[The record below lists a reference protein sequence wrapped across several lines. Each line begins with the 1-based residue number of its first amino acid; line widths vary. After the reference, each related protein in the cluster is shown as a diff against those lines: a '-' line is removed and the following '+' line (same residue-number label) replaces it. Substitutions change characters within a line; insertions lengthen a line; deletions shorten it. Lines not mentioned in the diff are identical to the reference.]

1 MTNGTLTHV
10 DEALAEVKRLAGT
23 TVPKQAEV
31 RQLYT
36 AGDIVRI
43 GVLAADA
50 VKQAHSQVAEAN
62 IALIMVVEQLA
73 KSLREDVEQQ
83 NHDMERQSELLR
95 EKIIAITEAAKVA
108 KDNIVAAQA
117 QMMLLVEQ
125 PNIAPPREQA
135 KG

>member
-1 MTNGTLTHV
+1 MANGTMTHV
-10 DEALAEVKRLAGT
+10 EDAIAEVKKLAG

-50 VKQAHSQVAEAN
+50 VKQAHTQVAEAN

-83 NHDMERQSELLR
+83 NADMERQAELLR

-125 PNIAPPREQA
+125 PAIATPREQA
-135 KG
+135 RG